1 MNISD
6 DPEDASMVRS
16 SLFKRLAVVSTMT
29 LVALTAAA
37 CGGDDSST
45 ADGGDGGDG
54 GSGGTDIGVILPDAT
69 TSPRWEANDK
79 PSLSAAFDDAGVSY
93 DIQNAQGDVE
103 TFGTLCD
110 QMIGEGVKV
119 LMIVNIDQESG
130 KACLDKATDAGVQSI
145 DYDRLTPG
153 GGASY
158 YVSFDNVGVGKLM
171 GEGLISALDAAG
183 KTKANIVYVNGAATD
198 NNAALF
204 KSGYEEA
211 LADKIDS
218 GDYTLVGDQSGEW
231 DATKAGNVFEQMFT
245 DNDGKIDGVI
255 SANDTMAG
263 GVIARLKAAGVEG
276 TIPVTGQD
284 ASVEGLQNILL
295 GYQTGSV
302 YKNTDLEADTASQLA
317 IALISG
323 DTAAADALAT
333 GSVTDPD
340 TNEDVPSALATP
352 VWVTVD
358 SLQQVFDDGF
368 AKYADVCTGEVK
380 AACDDAGITE

>member
-1 MNISD
+1 
-6 DPEDASMVRS
+6 MVRTTV
-16 SLFKRLAVVSTMT
+16 LKRLTAVAVMGF
-29 LVALTAAA
+29 VAVTAAA
-37 CGGDDSST
+37 CGDDGSE
-45 ADGGDGGDG
+45 ADGGGDGGG
-54 GSGGTDIGVILPDAT
+54 GGDTDIGVILPDAT
-69 TSPRWEANDK
+69 TSPRWEANDR
-79 PSLSAAFDDAGVSY
+79 PSLEAAFEEAGVTY
-93 DIQNAQGDVE
+93 DIQNAQGSVE

-110 QMIGEGVKV
+110 QMIGEGVQV

-171 GEGLISALDAAG
+171 GEGLMAALDEAG

-211 LADKIDS
+211 LAPKIDS

-231 DATKAGNVFEQMFT
+231 DATKAGDVFEQMYT
-245 DNDGKIDGVI
+245 DNGGKVDGAVV
-255 SANDTMAG
+255 ANDTMAG
-263 GVIARLKAAGVEG
+263 GVIARLKAAGVAG
-276 TIPVTGQD
+276 DVPVTGQD

-295 GYQTGSV
+295 GFQAGTV
-302 YKNTDLEADTASQLA
+302 YKNTNLEADAASQLA
-317 IALISG
+317 IALIEG
-323 DTAAADALAT
+323 DDEAAASLAT
-333 GSVTDPD
+333 GSVVDPD
-340 TNEDVPSALATP
+340 TGEDVPSALATP

-358 SLQQVFDDGF
+358 DLQQVFDDGF
-368 AKYADVCTGEVK
+368 ATYADVCTGEVE
-380 AACDDAGITE
+380 AACADAGITE

>member
-1 MNISD
+1 
-6 DPEDASMVRS
+6 MVRS
-16 SLFKRLAVVSTMT
+16 SVFKRLAVVSTMT

-45 ADGGDGGDG
+45 ADSG
-54 GSGGTDIGVILPDAT
+54 GSGDSGDSSGTDVGVILPDAT

-79 PSLSAAFDDAGVSY
+79 PSLSAAFDAAGVSY
-93 DIQNAQGDVE
+93 DIQNAQGSVE

-130 KACLDKATDAGVQSI
+130 KACLNKATDAGVQSI

-158 YVSFDNVGVGKLM
+158 YVSFDNVGVGGLM
-171 GEGLISALDAAG
+171 GTGLISALDEAG
-183 KTKANIVYVNGAATD
+183 KTKANIVYVDGAATD

-204 KSGYEEA
+204 KDGYVAA
-211 LADKIDS
+211 LKDKIDS
-218 GDYTLVGDQSGEW
+218 GDYTLVGEQSGEW
-231 DATKAGNVFEQMFT
+231 DATKAGDVFEQMYT
-245 DNDGKIDGVI
+245 DNGGKVDGAVV
-255 SANDTMAG
+255 ANDTMAG
-263 GVIARLKAAGVEG
+263 GVIARLKAAGSAGEV
-276 TIPVTGQD
+276 PVTGQD

-295 GYQTGSV
+295 GFQAGTV
-302 YKNTDLEADTASQLA
+302 YKNTDLEADAASKLA
-317 IALISG
+317 IALIDG
-323 DTAAADALAT
+323 DTEGAAALAT

-340 TNEDVPSALATP
+340 TGDEVPSALATP

-358 SLQQVFDDGF
+358 NMQQVFDDG
-368 AKYADVCTGEVK
+368 YQTVADVCAGEVAKACK
-380 AACDDAGITE
+380 AAGIS

>member
-1 MNISD
+1 MHISD

-16 SLFKRLAVVSTMT
+16 SLFKRLTVVSTMT

-45 ADGGDGGDG
+45 AEGDGGDG
-54 GSGGTDIGVILPDAT
+54 GGGTDIGVILPDAT

-79 PSLSAAFDDAGVSY
+79 PSLSAAFDAAGVSY
-93 DIQNAQGDVE
+93 DIQNAQGSVD
-103 TFGTLCD
+103 TFGQLCD
-110 QMIGEGVKV
+110 QMVAEVKV

-153 GGASY
+153 GGASF

-171 GEGLISALDAAG
+171 GEGLIAALDEAG

-218 GDYTLVGDQSGEW
+218 GDYKLVGDQSGEW
-231 DATKAGNVFEQMFT
+231 DATKAGDVFEQMFT
-245 DNDGKIDGVI
+245 DNGGKIDGVV

-263 GVIARLKAAGVEG
+263 GIIARLKAAGAAG
-276 TIPVTGQD
+276 QIPVTGQD

-295 GYQTGSV
+295 GYQAGTV
-302 YKNTDLEADTASQLA
+302 YKNTDLEADAASQLA
-317 IALISG
+317 IALING
-323 DTAAADALAT
+323 DDTSSLAN
-333 GSVTDPD
+333 GSMTDPD
-340 TNEDVPSALATP
+340 TNEEVPSSLATP
-352 VWVTVD
+352 VWVTLD
-358 SLQQVFDDGF
+358 NIQTVFDDGF
-368 AKYADVCTGEVK
+368 AAYADVCTGEVK
-380 AACDDAGITE
+380 AACDEAGITE